1 MSDNDRSVEFEN
13 RLKGLQDKVSD
24 EKEDLLQKLKQK
36 IKEADEALRQIKKW
50 SIVDPRR
57 INRCLV
63 EFSLKEAEQII
74 SLAHYLLSIE
84 KTIAAIENIPEDS
97 TEKLVILRKIKR
109 AESAKE
115 IEEFFAQKTVQEFF
129 VTHGVSFQSDE
140 NSSHWRNLS
149 KSSY

>member
-1 MSDNDRSVEFEN
+1 MNQNEKNIEYED
-13 RLKGLQDKVSD
+13 RLKELHEKVSD
-24 EKEDLLQKLKQK
+24 EKADLLQKLKQK
-36 IKEADEALRQIKKW
+36 IREAEEALRQIKKW
-50 SIVDPRR
+50 SIVDPKR

-109 AESAKE
+109 AQSAKE

-140 NSSHWRNLS
+140 NSIHWRNVS
-149 KSSY
+149 KTGY